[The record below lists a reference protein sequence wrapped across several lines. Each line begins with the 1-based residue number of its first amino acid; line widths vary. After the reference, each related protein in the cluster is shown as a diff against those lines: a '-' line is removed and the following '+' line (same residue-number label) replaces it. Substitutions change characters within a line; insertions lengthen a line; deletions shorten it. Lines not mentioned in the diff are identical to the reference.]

1 MGKSNKADIQMQIK
15 DLNKLLQSSQSFID
29 SLKNE
34 FEPTVKSF
42 ADSVKSLKGINQNV
56 VQALKAQ
63 NSGISI
69 NHNGITSINKDILE
83 SFKKN
88 GKEKYLQ
95 DLILA
100 VEAERLKLIQEENK
114 IIEKR
119 IKQQNKETNSRN
131 RKTRV
136 QKERNQLERERLMG
150 LFDESRAFNDTGW
163 GFMSQALYRNSKNF
177 ANGEGALNRVVS
189 SFTGS
194 IFGDRLGNAIGRGVL
209 GSLGKALRRSAEATD
224 ENGEAKTAIGRFTR
238 RITSGGT
245 KSGRGVN
252 AAGGVIGLLSE
263 AIITTIGA
271 VKTFKDRLIESAS
284 NLERLTAQLS
294 VVSGSQTSAYETFQM
309 IKGYAFNSPYTTTE
323 TTQIAVLLKQ
333 SGVLQ
338 SNLDKTIRMLGDL
351 GMGSQERLTRISNN
365 YSQILAAGRANSKD
379 LREFA
384 NAGIPI
390 YNALLDY
397 FKTDPDTN
405 VGNTTEAVR
414 KLAEEGKVTS
424 NVITKV
430 FEKLTSPG
438 GVFYGAS
445 STYANTYSGQM
456 TNLKDRLEIAKGNAY
471 DLGKGFFSNLNK
483 WWLEKRIG
491 YYENS
496 VTEEELTDREV
507 EKAKTDQDKKY
518 IQGLAI
524 ENAKDLK
531 DKIIYSD
538 DEFKALSDEE
548 KKTAISLSKYR
559 EIVDSYAIKAFQEK
573 VNNENSIYEDAFS
586 LGLYDNEDFKKYKNS
601 FDEGFV
607 ELFARR
613 GSQRAVDYLAGL
625 YQNSA
630 SFAYKA
636 SNLSSAG
643 KIYMSNS
650 EEYKAKNV
658 RDERL
663 KHLATIEQYK
673 NYSDLYNAER
683 DYIHRKNEWTGGTLD
698 VDNFGELYNFW
709 SSGFLSGDRQIT
721 PNKDKE
727 IFSEQDAVDLKTN
740 FAMMYKGI
748 KDGLNE
754 YEKVSDFV
762 GESFEELYSG
772 VGSLS
777 IDNKKSID
785 NVNKRLRKVY
795 EQITVAGNSKKLNT
809 EDKAFLDQLKQLI
822 DMALV
827 AGYKVSDKPLDYK
840 ESFKI
845 RTLRGVS
852 GLDASSGNTIAA
864 NIAEIQR
871 KQAKSIGASVFK
883 NRLKNSTLVD
893 LVASGDLSYTGR
905 KNDLGGMEVNYQDM
919 GKTLQ
924 ERFTD
929 MASELS
935 KANINLK
942 EYTSDMQAYSGE
954 VRKQIDMYTQLEETL
969 QLGEDKLSDAFNL
982 LDESQKSSLTTY
994 GKVKFGNQEYS
1005 DLRFNESG
1013 VLQANIFK
1021 EGRRGKKIDNWV
1033 DVVGNNELTLVLDDL
1048 TSQIKDAKTD
1058 LLLLESRLKDNTI
1071 ILTKINNLRDQG
1083 NNRRFGNIL
1092 NNSNYLYSKGIYAD
1106 KGSEFYKD
1114 ANSVFASIFSDY
1126 MSMQLPN
1133 LAIGPNRKKEDVAK
1147 GFMDGKYDYETLRKI
1162 QELQAQAPYKD
1173 GKWILDQLESIIGKN
1188 LTHLIEELQK
1198 TQKTYDDQVGWR
1210 SLLASQTGLSYDTVK
1225 NKGSEK
1231 TIGIYGQLQSR
1242 DILKATMIG
1251 LGQSG
1256 AGMGDMSNL
1265 GVKDING
1272 YRWNQTRSNLINKA
1286 VAGELGIE
1294 AMKGLKSGLE
1304 ASRNAIIDLQA
1315 TLLTSTDTTSENN
1328 KQITDVLS
1336 TLFSGNVLKGKLNGE
1351 EIELEQFERGNG
1363 TYGFRNKK
1371 TGDEVDT
1378 ESEKFRFEKE
1388 TTTKA
1393 LESLSAI
1400 TNASLGAVKL
1410 LEAMQSSIKAIED
1423 DTRDMKVKNIFTGRN
1438 SVPFSKNSL
1447 IYSQFRGTS
1456 DSSSYIDYFSS
1467 AYNNLISNFAQSA
1480 IELSEMSENL
1490 SEEEIKKSVD
1500 DFIKTTG
1507 ATINPKDTVE
1517 IIANSKALKEA
1528 LDSHLTVDEILGIIR
1543 ALGFDEFAAGNAA
1556 MNYGIQGVIADR
1568 RASFDNLAK
1577 IYPSLNRDDTGEEA
1591 LGFLE
1596 RYRSG
1601 IFGVPSYT
1609 KAIEDIALE
1618 RARKDNPDIQAMNL
1632 TDQQKTSARRELQ
1645 SAFSE
1650 KLIQDTQEG
1659 LASTFDSYMLDN
1671 FNDALVTTGS
1681 SLRNIIDC
1689 LSDGSDAW
1697 GNFGKSFVESTK
1709 SLTSNMGSLMTT
1721 AGLKLLIE
1729 GGAEARGQAFALLAA
1744 GGLASVISGFMNAG
1758 QDDTDEKI
1766 RKLDKLKSD
1775 LKDLIQQAKADAIY
1789 YESNLSHKKALTTGR
1804 TVANYSVNDAIIT
1817 PNGNVISTHPDD
1829 YLIATKT
1836 PGSLGKSAAPII
1848 NLNIQNNTGSQ
1859 VQIKQT
1865 RNEANGQINI
1875 EAVLDNA
1882 INQGLADGRFDSG
1895 MAARERRLRG
1905 NVVYQ

>member
-1 MGKSNKADIQMQIK
+1 MAGNNGLNIKMFIENLPEFTKAIK
-15 DLNKLLQSSQSFID
+15 DMNDTLAKDFTPMVKDLSKLINGIKKIDYPTSQAIQAQKTGFSAGRNKTVVNDEIMNWAIQDSRRMKKLQSMIES
-29 SLKNE
+29 
-34 FEPTVKSF
+34 
-42 ADSVKSLKGINQNV
+42 
-56 VQALKAQ
+56 AQ
-63 NSGISI
+63 EEQ
-69 NHNGITSINKDILE
+69 L
-83 SFKKN
+83 
-88 GKEKYLQ
+88 
-95 DLILA
+95 
-100 VEAERLKLIQEENK
+100 RLIQEENNYK
-114 IIEKR
+114 
-119 IKQQNKETNSRN
+119 
-131 RKTRV
+131 
-136 QKERNQLERERLMG
+136 LERLREDKRHNKQSEDYRNKSLEFRKQVAMG
-150 LFDESRAFNDTGW
+150 LYDESRAFTADRH
-163 GFMSQALYRNSKNF
+163 GFVAQALYRNSKNF
-177 ANGEGALNRVVS
+177 ANGNSSINSAL
-189 SFTGS
+189 TS
-194 IFGDRLGNAIGRGVL
+194 IMSPVLGDRLGSAIGN
-209 GSLGKALRRSAEATD
+209 SLLSSVGKHLRRRAEVTNPDGTPKFWEGKLTHWAT
-224 ENGEAKTAIGRFTR
+224 KK
-238 RITSGGT
+238 GT
-245 KSGRGVN
+245 KSGLGVN
-252 AAGGVIGLLSE
+252 AAGGMIGMFGE
-263 AIITTIGA
+263 AVVTTVSA
-271 VKTFKDRLIESAS
+271 VKTFYEKLLDAAS
-284 NLERLTAQLS
+284 NLEVLTAQLK
-294 VVSGSQTSAYETFQM
+294 VVTGSKSAAQETFGI
-309 IKGYAFNSPYTTTE
+309 IKDYAFNSPYTTTE
-323 TTQIAVLLKQ
+323 TTQIAVLLRQ

-338 SNLDKTIRMLGDL
+338 TNLDKTIRMLGDL

-365 YSQILAAGRANSKD
+365 YAQILAAGRANSKD

-390 YNALLDY
+390 YESLHKY
-397 FKTDPDTN
+397 FKADPDTDI
-405 VGNTTEAVR
+405 GNTTEAVR

-430 FEKLTSPG
+430 FEELTSPG
-438 GVFYGAS
+438 GTFYGAS
-445 STYANTYSGQM
+445 KTYADTYTGQM
-456 TNLKDRLEIAKGNAY
+456 NNLKDRLDIAKGVFT
-471 DLGKGFFSNLNK
+471 D
-483 WWLEKRIG
+483 IG
-491 YYENS
+491 ANPVASWKMKYIKTAIKFYENLTQEGA
-496 VTEEELTDREV
+496 VNRRGIKNAENLEER
-507 EKAKTDQDKKY
+507 KRFGA
-518 IQGLAI
+518 LAI
-524 ENAKDLK
+524 EEFGNLK
-531 DKIIYSD
+531 ERSILN
-538 DEFKALSDEE
+538 DEEFEALSEEE
-548 KKTAISLSKYR
+548 KKTAISLSEYR
-559 EIVDSYAIKAFQEK
+559 KLVESYIKKHGGKFSKKDGFTDDVITEI
-573 VNNENSIYEDAFS
+573 
-586 LGLYDNEDFKKYKNS
+586 
-601 FDEGFV
+601 FDKGFT
-607 ELFARR
+607 ESFARY
-613 GSQRAVDYLAGL
+613 GAQFAQDYFQGL
-625 YQNSA
+625 YQDSS
-630 SFAYKA
+630 SFAYKV
-636 SNLSSAG
+636 SNLSSSG
-643 KIYMSNS
+643 NIYKTNS
-650 EEYKAKNV
+650 EEYKAKTV

-663 KHLATIEQYK
+663 KHLATIQKYK
-673 NYSDLYNAER
+673 DYETLFTSDKVGYDHNNL
-683 DYIHRKNEWTGGTLD
+683 WTGGSLD
-698 VDNFGELYNFW
+698 VLNFDELYDFW
-709 SSGFLSGDRQIT
+709 SSGFLSGGDQIVPGSKEFT
-721 PNKDKE
+721 QEHANELKKNLGMMAWGINSGLKQYSELPGNIGIIFKSLIDDVDKININDSNSINKVNKDVE
-727 IFSEQDAVDLKTN
+727 NL
-740 FAMMYKGI
+740 
-748 KDGLNE
+748 
-754 YEKVSDFV
+754 KVSM
-762 GESFEELYSG
+762 
-772 VGSLS
+772 
-777 IDNKKSID
+777 KTAKS
-785 NVNKRLRKVY
+785 
-795 EQITVAGNSKKLNT
+795 SKKVSK
-809 EDKAFLDQLKQLI
+809 EAKQFIDQLDQLVN
-822 DMALV
+822 MAFK
-827 AGYKVSDKPLDYK
+827 AGYTPSDKPLDYK

-871 KQAKSIGASVFK
+871 KQAKSIGTSVFK

-1173 GKWILDQLESIIGKN
+1173 GKWILDQLESIIGNN
-1188 LTHLIEELQK
+1188 LTNLIEELQK

-1272 YRWNQTRSNLINKA
+1272 YRWNQTRSNLINRA

-1328 KQITDVLS
+1328 KQITDVLT

-1568 RASFDNLAK
+1568 RSSFDNLAK

-1744 GGLASVISGFMNAG
+1744 GGLTSVISGFMSAG